1 VPVGRVRGILPVPRF
16 LPGYIAMSSARYLPH
31 FGAGGPLVRHASCFV
46 LLLAIARAENGT
58 APTQTAPGADLFT
71 NSSVRRIRIEIRPE
85 DVRALRKESRS
96 YVRSAIYAEDEFYPE
111 VGVHL
116 KGSTGSFR
124 GLDDKPGLT
133 LDFGRFSSGQRF
145 HGLRKIHLNNSVEDP
160 SYLNEQI
167 ASELFRAAGVPA
179 PRVTHAL
186 VELNGRK
193 LGLYVLKEGFTEDF
207 LGIYFKRVDGNLY
220 DTDLGD
226 AVDQRRTRQ
235 SGRDPG
241 DEHAGLELLAEAAL
255 EPELNRRWQR
265 LNAALD
271 MDRFITFMALEV
283 MACHRDGYTL
293 ARNNFRLYHDPD
305 AKKVVFFPHGM
316 DQLFGRADLPWKP
329 HMAGLLARSVME
341 TAEGRQEYQA
351 RFGALFTN
359 LFIVDRLTNRV
370 NQIVG
375 ALRPFLGNSEFK
387 QIERE
392 AAAVRDRIVQRALNL
407 RRQLAE
413 PEPTLLEFADGIA
426 RLTGWT
432 KIDQPAGGRM
442 DETIDGR
449 SALHIIA
456 GPVTSASWRTSARL
470 RRGRYRFEA
479 LGKIVAVKPLPFGK
493 NQGAGLRIGDRMR
506 QPFNFTGDSSWK
518 RLDLEFQVDTDEED
532 VEFVCEF
539 RASSGQ
545 VWFDKDS
552 LRLIEIQ

>member
-1 VPVGRVRGILPVPRF
+1 MRREYLVGAWVVFVAQTASLSVSTRIVASRDEFSDCGCVRSTSRSMAAIPTRCGWVFDHRRGPFWLRLCRAALYRRMPSCRTTPWPGRRNTAKALPICNRRYGRLYDCAIISRHAGHRIQTDPSPHPSPLGGEKVPVGRVRGILPVPRF

-58 APTQTAPGADLFT
+58 APTQTAPDADLFT

-167 ASELFRAAGVPA
+167 ASELFRAAEVPA

-351 RFGALFTN
+351 RFGALFTS
-359 LFIVDRLTNRV
+359 LFIVDRLASRV

-375 ALRPFLGNSEFK
+375 ALRPFLGNSE
-387 QIERE
+387 
-392 AAAVRDRIVQRALNL
+392 L
-407 RRQLAE
+407 
-413 PEPTLLEFADGIA
+413 
-426 RLTGWT
+426 
-432 KIDQPAGGRM
+432 
-442 DETIDGR
+442 
-449 SALHIIA
+449 
-456 GPVTSASWRTSARL
+456 
-470 RRGRYRFEA
+470 
-479 LGKIVAVKPLPFGK
+479 
-493 NQGAGLRIGDRMR
+493 
-506 QPFNFTGDSSWK
+506 
-518 RLDLEFQVDTDEED
+518 
-532 VEFVCEF
+532 
-539 RASSGQ
+539 
-545 VWFDKDS
+545 
-552 LRLIEIQ
+552 